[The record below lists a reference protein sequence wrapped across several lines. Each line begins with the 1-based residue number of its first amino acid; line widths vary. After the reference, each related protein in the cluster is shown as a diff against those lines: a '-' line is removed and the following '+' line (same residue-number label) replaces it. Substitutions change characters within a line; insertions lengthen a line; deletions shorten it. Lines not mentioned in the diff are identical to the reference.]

1 MDITK
6 PVQGIAVYAEFA
18 RSNATTQIIITPD
31 GFDSNGNEV
40 SMNLIRRTVTDTS
53 PRKQWRFSSLVAA
66 DPIPQIIASRGVSAD
81 EAKELYC
88 DERMRYAS
96 SLFDQIMR
104 GDWTLVGEPLLIEV
118 SKIDLD
124 NVRESKTPTKLL
136 YRITQSRVAKGYPT
150 DLVNATVA
158 TAAVSSSV

>member
-18 RSNATTQIIITPD
+18 RSNATTQVIITPD

-40 SMNLIRRTVTDTS
+40 SMNIIRRTVTDSS
-53 PRKQWRFSSLVAA
+53 PRKQWRFSTLAAA
-66 DPIPQIIASRGVSAD
+66 DPIPQIVATRGVGET

-96 SLFDQIMR
+96 TLFDQIMR

-124 NVRESKTPTKLL
+124 NVREGKTPTKLL
-136 YRITQSRVAKGYPT
+136 YRITQSRVAKGFPT
-150 DLVNATVA
+150 DLVNATVSA
-158 TAAVSSSV
+158 TVSSSV

>member
-6 PVQGIAVYAEFA
+6 PVQGVAVYAEFA
-18 RSNATTQIIITPD
+18 RTNATTQIIITPD

-40 SMNLIRRTVTDTS
+40 CMNIIRRTVTDMS
-53 PRKQWRFSSLVAA
+53 PRKQWRFSSLAKTDA
-66 DPIPQIIASRGVSAD
+66 IPQIVATRGVSLD

-96 SLFDQIMR
+96 TLFDQIMR

-124 NVRESKTPTKLL
+124 NVYEAKTPTKLL
-136 YRITQSRVAKGYPT
+136 YRITQSRIAKGYPT
-150 DLVNATVA
+150 DLVNATVSST
-158 TAAVSSSV
+158 TAVPAF